1 MEENNVVGLV
11 EAKKDYTK
19 RLIDILRPHMHEG
32 IKSLYDAS
40 VKLCN
45 DNGGT
50 KDSLFVF
57 QDKLSNIPKWSQN
70 IVTEEYERIQEAS
83 KCDWLDKLITITLI
97 VHAKILTIIHNK
109 NSLNKK
115 EITVNVPKPE
125 FFLHKC
131 YIQAAREFWRYP
143 YLFSNK
149 VNPCD
154 YQRNMRDAENI
165 IGDAIMETIR
175 VQLPFKHI
183 LQECLQEEYESDS
196 EENVQEAMSSSQQNN
211 LRKLVRRELDNLK
224 KKNMSRADL
233 EKLVMDELDNLN
245 IDGSKSEI
253 KEEIKE
259 QLDSQEAVSEE
270 PEYAN
275 EEHTEQTVSETTH
288 KPTSETTEEPTE
300 KPKDEPTE
308 KPKDEPKD
316 KSKEKEKSKV
326 KLSEKVKNM
335 PNTEVNKQKEQP
347 KEKSKLAI
355 EAVEEPKQTEEERLS
370 DIKNTLNEELSKL
383 EENNEDEDDSF
394 GSLTMGD
401 LEELDDLTNIDDL
414 SPANIFESSE
424 SQSEKFESPNFPDAP
439 DFLDH
444 DVVTTSL
451 DDSELNLPE
460 STEEFRPIEEDEH
473 KEEKNVKT
481 IRLDSPEPTKKKN
494 KKYSKLD
501 SISHDVEEYERLDD
515 TDNELSESE
524 LPISDV
530 EDDLDLELEDLANNV
545 VSFGAS
551 SSTESKSK
559 TGFKFFND
567 AKDE

>member
-32 IKSLYDAS
+32 IKSLYESS

-70 IVTEEYERIQEAS
+70 IVTEEYERIQESA

-109 NSLNKK
+109 NNPNKK

-183 LQECLQEEYESDS
+183 LQECLQEEYESDG
-196 EENVQEAMSSSQQNN
+196 EESVEHTMTSGQQNN
-211 LRKLVRRELDNLK
+211 LRKLVRRELDSLK
-224 KKNMSRADL
+224 KNNMSRSDL
-233 EKLVMDELDNLN
+233 EKLVMNELDNLN
-245 IDGSKSEI
+245 IDGNKDEI

-259 QLDSQEAVSEE
+259 QLDSHEAVSGE
-270 PEYAN
+270 PEYAKPEPSKQLIIKEPK
-275 EEHTEQTVSETTH
+275 EEAEAKEEA
-288 KPTSETTEEPTE
+288 KGEPKGEPKEEPKE
-300 KPKDEPTE
+300 ELKEEVKEE
-308 KPKDEPKD
+308 VKEEPKEEV
-316 KSKEKEKSKV
+316 KEE
-326 KLSEKVKNM
+326 
-335 PNTEVNKQKEQP
+335 P
-347 KEKSKLAI
+347 KEEVKLAI
-355 EAVEEPKQTEEERLS
+355 EAVEEPKQSEEERLS
-370 DIKNTLNEELSKL
+370 DIKDTLTKELNKIEDNET
-383 EENNEDEDDSF
+383 NEDNDSF
-394 GSLTMGD
+394 GALTMGD

-414 SPANIFESSE
+414 APANIFGSPMDLSE
-424 SQSEKFESPNFPDAP
+424 ELESPKFPDAP
-439 DFLDH
+439 DFLDE
-444 DVVTTSL
+444 DVITTNL
-451 DDSELNLPE
+451 NDSELDLPE
-460 STEEFRPIEEDEH
+460 FKEEFKQVPTEEHE
-473 KEEKNVKT
+473 EEKSVKT
-481 IRLDSPEPTKKKN
+481 IRLDSPTHKKN
-494 KKYSKLD
+494 RKYENALVDMKG
-501 SISHDVEEYERLDD
+501 YEKLDD

-530 EDDLDLELEDLANNV
+530 DDDLDLELEDLANNV
-545 VSFGAS
+545 VSFGS
-551 SSTESKSK
+551 SSPSETKSK
-559 TGFKFFND
+559 NGFKFFND